1 MNGEPHWRNHG
12 DTDPRRAR
20 CLAEPDRV
28 SILQTPRFRQRGG
41 ETGVRPRTWILIVR
55 GNAPCANMRV
65 DLVPVVYIRRP
76 EYWEIELVGC
86 LPGPTCLPQQK
97 PFIEAQPL
105 NGTLGTVGIEVV
117 GATRRQKIV
126 VS

>member
-1 MNGEPHWRNHG
+1 MATLTQDALDALQNRTASRSCRLL
-12 DTDPRRAR
+12 DFDS
-20 CLAEPDRV
+20 AE
-28 SILQTPRFRQRGG
+28 
-41 ETGVRPRTWILIVR
+41 VRPGFVPGTWILIVR